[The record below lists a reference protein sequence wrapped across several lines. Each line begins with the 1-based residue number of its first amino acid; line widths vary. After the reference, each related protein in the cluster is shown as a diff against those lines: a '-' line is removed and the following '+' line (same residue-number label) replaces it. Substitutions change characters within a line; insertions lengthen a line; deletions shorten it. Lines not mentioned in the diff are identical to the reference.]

1 MDIKRVNTSDLEQ
14 HHIISA
20 SVTLSLLLFF
30 TERLL
35 IFLEHQALW
44 NRTAW
49 IQTPPPLSCEA
60 RAVCCSSLRPG
71 FLVCEWK

>member
-35 IFLEHQALW
+35 IFLERQSSSALEQDCLDS
-44 NRTAW
+44 NA
-49 IQTPPPLSCEA
+49 A
-60 RAVCCSSLRPG
+60 SSQL
-71 FLVCEWK
+71 